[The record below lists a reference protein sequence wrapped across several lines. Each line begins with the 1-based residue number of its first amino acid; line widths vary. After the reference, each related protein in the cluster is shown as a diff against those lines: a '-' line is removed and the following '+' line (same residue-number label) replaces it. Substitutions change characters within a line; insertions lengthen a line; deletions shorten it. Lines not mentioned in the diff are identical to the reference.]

1 MEPKRSIFREFRL
14 QITTLLLLVIFLW
27 VVEAVDWTVFRGGL
41 DQWFGIRPRTISG
54 LWGIVFAPFL
64 HGNFAHLIANT
75 IPLVS
80 LGWLV
85 MLRKTSDWIA
95 VSVIA
100 AFCSGLGTWLIGASN
115 STHIGASGVIF
126 GYFGFL
132 LLRGY
137 FERSI
142 VAIAFSILVA
152 FLYGGIIWG
161 VLPLQQGISWE
172 GHLFGFLG
180 GVLAAR
186 LLAERPTKGIDRGL
200 DRGIGRDI
208 DRL

>member
-1 MEPKRSIFREFRL
+1 MESKRSITKEFKT
-14 QITTLLLLVIFLW
+14 QIITLLGLVVVLWAVEIIDWLIF
-27 VVEAVDWTVFRGGL
+27 GGAL
-41 DQWFGIRPRTISG
+41 YRFGIRPRTVSG
-54 LWGIVFAPFL
+54 LWGILYAPFL
-64 HGNFAHLIANT
+64 HGNFAHLLANT

-85 MLRKTSDWIA
+85 MLRETGDWLV

-100 AFCSGLGTWLIGASN
+100 ALFSGLGTWLIGAPGSV
-115 STHIGASGVIF
+115 HIGASGVVF

-137 FERSI
+137 FERSV
-142 VAIAFSILVA
+142 VAIAFSILVT

-161 VLPLQQGISWE
+161 VLPTQPGISWE
-172 GHLFGFLG
+172 GHLSGFLG

-186 LLAERPTKGIDRGL
+186 LLSKPRRQPKDPNSW
-200 DRGIGRDI
+200 DI
-208 DRL
+208 